1 MGHIQDRWYRPARD
15 KETGKVILNGRGKP
29 VLEKTELYG
38 IGMRYKVRYL
48 DPGNEERSKAFPDK
62 QKKRAEDFLI
72 GVESDKREDK
82 YIDPRASSKIF
93 RKQGENWL
101 KATSPDPATREILR
115 SRLESQIYPTFGHLK
130 FGQIKPSTIRDW
142 VGDMDE
148 RGLSS
153 NYQVVLFTIV
163 AGVLD
168 SAVDDRLIRE
178 NPCHAK
184 TVRRPVGESPQVVVW
199 PEERVHKVRKGLAER
214 FRIAVP
220 LGSGLGLR
228 QGEILGYSPD
238 DIDRD
243 AMTVHVQRQIKTVKG
258 VMMFAPPKGG
268 KTRTVPLSPAMLAE
282 IDNHEDR
289 FPSVEVTLPWRKPDG
304 EPVTVRL
311 LMTGEEGRLY
321 TGDLFTKV
329 VWQGAFRAAEIT
341 YPGRR
346 TACTRCGTSSPRRC
360 CLAPCRSRNS
370 RSTSAT
376 PMPGSP
382 CGRTRTSSC
391 RATSGLGR
399 RSTRCSGGLAPMTAW
414 RRPDHEQ
421 PAPPELPDQD
431 QISP

>member
-48 DPGNEERSKAFPDK
+48 DPDNEERSKSFPDK
-62 QKKRAEDFLI
+62 QKKRAENFLI
-72 GVESDKREDK
+72 GVEADKREDK
-82 YIDPRASSKIF
+82 YIDPRASSKVF

-130 FGQIKPSTIRDW
+130 FSQIKPSTIRDW

-184 TVRRPVGESPQVVVW
+184 TVRRPVGESPPVVVW

-228 QGEILGYSPD
+228 QGEILGFSPD

-282 IDNHEDR
+282 IDDHEDR
-289 FPSVEVTLPWRKPDG
+289 FPSVAVTLPWRKPDG

-329 VWQGAFRAAEIT
+329 MWQGAFRAAEIAYRGRADGMHALRHFFASTLLSRAVSIKELAEYLGHSDAGFTLRT
-341 YPGRR
+341 YTHLVPSSHERARQAIDAVFGRPG
-346 TACTRCGTSSPRRC
+346 AHD
-360 CLAPCRSRNS
+360 
-370 RSTSAT
+370 
-376 PMPGSP
+376 
-382 CGRTRTSSC
+382 
-391 RATSGLGR
+391 GLE
-399 RSTRCSGGLAPMTAW
+399 AA
-414 RRPDHEQ
+414 
-421 PAPPELPDQD
+421 
-431 QISP
+431 